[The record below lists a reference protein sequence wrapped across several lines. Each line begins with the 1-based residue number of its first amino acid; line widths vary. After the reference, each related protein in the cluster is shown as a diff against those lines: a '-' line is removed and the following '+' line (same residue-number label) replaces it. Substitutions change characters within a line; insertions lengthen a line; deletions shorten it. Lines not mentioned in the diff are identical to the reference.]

1 MAKIYWKKKKTI
13 AMYLN
18 KRQAIETQGNVNTSS
33 EVEIEIEQ
41 SSALIITE
49 SSSNSLPNYI
59 ITE

>member
-1 MAKIYWKKKKTI
+1 MAKFYWKKKKTI

-18 KRQAIETQGNVNTSS
+18 KRQAIETQGNVNTSTES
-33 EVEIEIEQ
+33 EIEIEQ
-41 SSALIITE
+41 SSALLITE

>member
-1 MAKIYWKKKKTI
+1 MKKFYWKKKKTI

-18 KRQAIETQGNVNTSS
+18 KRQAIETQGNVNTST
-33 EVEIEIEQ
+33 ELEIEIEQ
-41 SSALIITE
+41 SSALLITE